1 MRARIGTAMGPY
13 WGSVAQAI
21 DVIAAIGA
29 LGAIGGLPALL
40 SAITHYA
47 RRAFRDKE

>member
-1 MRARIGTAMGPY
+1 MRARIDTAMGSY
-13 WGSVAQAI
+13 WGSVVQAM

-40 SAITHYA
+40 SAVTQYA

>member
-13 WGSVAQAI
+13 WGSVVQAM
-21 DVIAAIGA
+21 DVIATIGA

-40 SAITHYA
+40 SAVTHYA
-47 RRAFRDKE
+47 RRALRDKE

>member
-13 WGSVAQAI
+13 WGSVVQAM
-21 DVIAAIGA
+21 DVIATIGA

-40 SAITHYA
+40 SAVTNYA
-47 RRAFRDKE
+47 RRALRDKE

>member
-13 WGSVAQAI
+13 WESVVQAM

-40 SAITHYA
+40 SAVSHYA
-47 RRAFRDKE
+47 RRALRDKE

>member
-13 WGSVAQAI
+13 WGSVVQAM
-21 DVIAAIGA
+21 DVIATIGA

-40 SAITHYA
+40 SAVTYYA
-47 RRAFRDKE
+47 RRALRDKE